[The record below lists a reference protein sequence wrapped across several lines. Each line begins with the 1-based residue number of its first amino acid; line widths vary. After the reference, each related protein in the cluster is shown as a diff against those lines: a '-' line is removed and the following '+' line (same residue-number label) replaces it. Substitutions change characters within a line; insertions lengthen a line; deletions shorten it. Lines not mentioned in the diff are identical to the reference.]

1 MASKSF
7 GQELAEEFIGKAVVW
22 APPIAAGII
31 MGPVGIAVGL
41 AATVAVVCSGCL
53 DDSSESHAS
62 QSNET
67 GSSN

>member
-1 MASKSF
+1 MSKRF
-7 GQELAEEFIGKAVVW
+7 GEELGEAFIGKAVVW
-22 APPIAAGII
+22 APPIAGGII
-31 MGPVGIAVGL
+31 LGPVGIAVGL
-41 AATVAVVCSGCL
+41 AAAVAIVCSGCM